1 MQGALE
7 GYLSHL
13 SSISQELQSLQEQ
26 STSLHQQLYNTSH
39 AKEEVTSALDSL
51 TLPSTVVQ

>member
-39 AKEEVTSALDSL
+39 AKEEVTAALDSL